1 MVLPE
6 DVRFMQQA
14 LSLGARGYTAPNPH
28 VGAVVVRDGAV
39 VGEGWHERA
48 GGPHAEVGALQAA
61 GELARGATLYCSLE
75 PCCHH
80 GRTPPCTDAII
91 QRGIRRVVIGCAD
104 PKVHGP
110 LRGVDVLRAAGIEVE
125 IGIED
130 DAARDLVMDFA
141 CVAHRRRPFVTLK
154 AAVTLDGRTA
164 SRTGDS
170 KWITNEASRAEVH
183 RMRSVAG
190 AVMVGVGTVLRDD
203 PQLTARGSDARRQ
216 PLRVVLDTHL
226 RTPVTAQLVQGAR
239 EVSTLIMHGP
249 EASPESRKALVEQG
263 VELLEVGL
271 VGTHVD
277 LDRALAKLT
286 ERDILSVFVEGGG
299 TLHGSLLDQGLAD
312 VAAIFVAPVILGD
325 TQAPGLASR
334 AAAPVSMADA
344 LKLSRVRTRTFG
356 GDVLFEGDFQ
366 RLVW

>member
-1 MVLPE
+1 MFST
-6 DVRFMQQA
+6 DVMFMQQA
-14 LSLGARGYTAPNPH
+14 LLLAARGMTAPNPR

-48 GGPHAEVGALQAA
+48 GAPHAEVGALRAA
-61 GELARGATLYCSLE
+61 GDQARGATLYCTLE

-80 GRTPPCTDAII
+80 GRTPPCTDLII
-91 QRGIRRVVIGCAD
+91 AVGITRVVIGCAD

-110 LRGVDVLRAAGIEVE
+110 HRGVEVLSAAGIKVE
-125 IGIED
+125 LGIED

-141 CVAHRRRPFVTLK
+141 CVARLQRPLITLK

-183 RMRSVAG
+183 RMRAEAG
-190 AVMVGVGTVLRDD
+190 AVMVGVGTVLTDD
-203 PQLTARGSDARRQ
+203 PQLTARLPNATRQ

-226 RTPVTAQLVQGAR
+226 RTPLTAQLVLTAR
-239 EVSTLIMHGP
+239 EVSTLIFHGP
-249 EASPESRKALVEQG
+249 DASADARKALTDEG
-263 VELLEVGL
+263 VLLIEVALKAGRI
-271 VGTHVD
+271 D
-277 LDRALAKLT
+277 LDRVFASLAQ
-286 ERDILSVFVEGGG
+286 RDVLSVLVEGGG

-312 VAAIFVAPVILGD
+312 VAAVFVAPVILGD
-325 TQAPGLASR
+325 DAARGLASR
-334 AAAPVSMADA
+334 AEPPTSIANA
-344 LKLSRVRTRTFG
+344 LKLTRVRTQAFE
-356 GDVLFEGDFQ
+356 GDVLIRGDFQ